1 MRLRLAG
8 GHPERRLCL
17 YVGRLAAEKGLEQL
31 LPLAAPGRDQHVA
44 LVGFGATPTMR
55 FSSRQW

>member
-1 MRLRLAG
+1 MRLRLTG

-31 LPLAAPGRDQHVA
+31 LPLAAPA
-44 LVGFGATPTMR
+44 ATST
-55 FSSRQW
+55 